1 MKNLIITFMITRALL
16 APISSSAQQEEQI
29 DTIKILGRTGII
41 IIDRTNMSSE
51 TLDSM
56 KKNDPQ
62 KINEVEIH
70 KYKNEEPKYLVTNWF
85 NLKAGW
91 TNWLN
96 ASGNL
101 DADGNFPMLELNPGN
116 SYNLQV
122 NIVEQSLKLFKDRFR
137 LTYGLGSDKYYYN
150 LKNDISISNDQ
161 NGLLITDDSETKD
174 FKKNWLYNSYI
185 TVPLMFKVSFASQK
199 NKEKDI
205 YFASGVNFMYAMSSV
220 TKQKWKDGDTK
231 YKSRGNKDLGLK
243 QFNIGYEA
251 QLGYKNLILYGKYI
265 PGGIFKS
272 SSRPDLRSLSFGVV
286 IGDVF
291 N

>member
-70 KYKNEEPKYLVTNWF
+70 KYKNEEPKYLITNWF

-101 DADGNFPMLELNPGN
+101 DADGNFPMLELNPAN

-137 LTYGLGSDKYYYN
+137 LTYGLGSDNYYYN

-185 TVPLMFKVSFASQK
+185 NVPLMFNVNFASQK

-231 YKSRGNKDLGLK
+231 YKSRAKKDLGLN

>member
-51 TLDSM
+51 TLDSI

-62 KINEVEIH
+62 KINELEIH

-96 ASGNL
+96 SSGNL
-101 DADGNFPMLELNPGN
+101 DADGNYPMLELNPAN

-137 LTYGLGSDKYYYN
+137 LTYGLGSDNYYYN

-185 TVPLMFKVSFASQK
+185 TVPLMFNVNFASQK

-231 YKSRGNKDLGLK
+231 YKSRAKKDLGLN
-243 QFNIGYEA
+243 QFNIRYEA

>member
-1 MKNLIITFMITRALL
+1 MITGVL

-70 KYKNEEPKYLVTNWF
+70 KYKNEEPKYLITNWF

-96 ASGNL
+96 SSGNL
-101 DADGNFPMLELNPGN
+101 DADGNYPMLELNPAN

-122 NIVEQSLKLFKDRFR
+122 NIVKQSLKLFKDRFR
-137 LTYGLGSDKYYYN
+137 LTYGLGSDNYYYN

-185 TVPLMFKVSFASQK
+185 TVPLMFKVNFASQK

-231 YKSRGNKDLGLK
+231 YKSRAKKDLGLK

>member
-1 MKNLIITFMITRALL
+1 MITRALL

-70 KYKNEEPKYLVTNWF
+70 KYKNEEPKYLITNWF

-101 DADGNFPMLELNPGN
+101 DADGNFPMLELNPAN

-137 LTYGLGSDKYYYN
+137 LTYGLGSDNYYYN

-185 TVPLMFKVSFASQK
+185 NVPLMFNVNFASQK

-231 YKSRGNKDLGLK
+231 YKSRAKKDLGLN

>member
-51 TLDSM
+51 TLDSI

-62 KINEVEIH
+62 KINELEIH

-96 ASGNL
+96 SSGNL
-101 DADGNFPMLELNPGN
+101 DADGNYPMLELNPAN

-137 LTYGLGSDKYYYN
+137 LTYGLGSDNYYYN

-185 TVPLMFKVSFASQK
+185 TVPLMFNVNFASQK

-220 TKQKWKDGDTK
+220 TKQKWKDGDIK
-231 YKSRGNKDLGLK
+231 YKLKGKKDLGLN

>member
-29 DTIKILGRTGII
+29 DTIKILGRTGVI

-70 KYKNEEPKYLVTNWF
+70 KFKNEESKYLVTNWF

-96 ASGNL
+96 SSGNL
-101 DADGNFPMLELNPGN
+101 DADGNYPMLELNPAN

-137 LTYGLGSDKYYYN
+137 LTYGLGSDNYYYN

-185 TVPLMFKVSFASQK
+185 TIPLMFNVNFASQK

-231 YKSRGNKDLGLK
+231 YKSRAKKDLGLN